1 MSDYPYNLREKRK
14 VFCVTCQTSCH
25 KELDGFETP
34 LKIFSS
40 YQLAKN
46 YAESR
51 ECLKG
56 KEWHWE
62 SVDTMVAKIDDEY
75 DMVYQIHD
83 CYVDDSIPDDFKV
96 PEIEK
101 ENIALTKENRQLKRE
116 LSEANVKIARAA
128 SYATMWDGGYD
139 YTKEAILEN
148 LHMVR
153 SILDGNKK

>member
-1 MSDYPYNLREKRK
+1 MSDYPYNLSEKRK
-14 VFCVTCQTSCH
+14 VFCVTCQTSYH

-51 ECLKG
+51 EVLKG

-62 SVDTMVAKIDDEY
+62 SVDTMVVKIDDDY

-101 ENIALTKENRQLKRE
+101 ENIALINENRQLKKE
-116 LSEANVKIARAA
+116 LSEANCKIARAA
-128 SYATMWDGGYD
+128 SYATMWDGGYE

>member
-1 MSDYPYNLREKRK
+1 MSDYPYNLTKGRK
-14 VFCVTCQTSCH
+14 VFCVTCDTNY
-25 KELDGFETP
+25 KGMLDGDKIP

-46 YAESR
+46 YVESR
-51 ECLKG
+51 KTLKG
-56 KEWHWE
+56 KEWFWE
-62 SVDTMVAKIDDEY
+62 SVDKLVVKVDDTY

-83 CYVDDSIPDDFKV
+83 CAVDDSIPDDFKV

-101 ENIALTKENRQLKRE
+101 ENIALTKENRQLKKE
-116 LSEANVKIARAA
+116 ISEANGKIARAA

-139 YTKEAILEN
+139 YTKEAVLEN